1 MSSLIIA
8 SGQQQGM
15 YLPLGKGKTVIGRAE
30 NLPMQ
35 IVDEKV
41 SRKHVQIR
49 FEESDKTYRVND
61 MGSSNGTLVAGKKI
75 TEETIVRDGEEIE
88 IGSTKMLFTMT
99 DPVDRP
105 NALEVLKTV
114 GQRGRSTLMR

>member
-1 MSSLIIA
+1 MASIIVA

-35 IVDEKV
+35 VVDDKV
-41 SRKHVQIR
+41 SRKHVQVR
-49 FEESDKTYRVND
+49 FEEADSTYRVVD

-75 TEETIVRDGEEIE
+75 SEETVLKDGDEIE
-88 IGSTKMLFTMT
+88 IGTTKLLFTMT
-99 DPVDRP
+99 DPKDKP
-105 NALEVLKTV
+105 NALEVLKNV